1 MKENTA
7 LEQVGSGADRLDAF
21 FTRRGFVKVSSAFV
35 ASMVALGLLP
45 DTAAAAPTSSNGK
58 VDYYAAPTHVLKV
71 NRARCTGCQRCEMS
85 CTLTNDGV
93 SQPAAARIH
102 VHDGFQY
109 GAGLGSGDG
118 IYYSMEWMIR
128 QCHMCKAAMCQ
139 TSCPHGAI
147 LTNDNGVRYVD
158 NDKCV
163 GCGTC
168 VAACPWNIPV
178 VNTVTGKSAKCIAC
192 GRCAEQCPNG
202 AIELVE
208 WENVNHSSGP
218 TRTEDPAPLVSET
231 QDFIA
236 GGKIAQ

>member
-7 LEQVGSGADRLDAF
+7 VEQPGSGAVRPDAF
-21 FTRRGFVKVSSAFV
+21 FSRRGFVKVSSAFI

-45 DTAAAAPTSSNGK
+45 ETAAATPTSSNGAI
-58 VDYYAAPTHVLKV
+58 DYYATPSLVLKV

-102 VHDGFQY
+102 VHDGYNF
-109 GAGLGSGDG
+109 GKELGSGDG
-118 IYYSMEWMIR
+118 VYYSMEWCVR
-128 QCHMCKAAMCQ
+128 ACYMCKTALCQ
-139 TSCPHGAI
+139 TACPHGAI
-147 LTNDNGVRYVD
+147 QTNENGIRYVD
-158 NDKCV
+158 TEKCV
-163 GCGTC
+163 GCGAC
-168 VAACPWNIPV
+168 VSACPYNMPV

-208 WENVNHSSGP
+208 WEDVSQSSGP
-218 TRTEDPAPLVSET
+218 TRQENPQQLVTER
-231 QDFIA
+231 QDFVA
-236 GGKIAQ
+236 GGHIA

>member
-7 LEQVGSGADRLDAF
+7 LEQVGSGADRLESF

-45 DTAAAAPTSSNGK
+45 ETAAATPTSSNGA
-58 VDYYAAPTHVLKV
+58 VDYYATPSHVLKV

-102 VHDGFQY
+102 VHDGYNF
-109 GAGLGSGDG
+109 GKGLDTGDG
-118 IYYSMEWMIR
+118 VYYSMEWTIR
-128 QCHMCKAAMCQ
+128 ACYMCKTALCQ
-139 TSCPHGAI
+139 TACPHGAI
-147 LTNDNGVRYVD
+147 TTNDNGIRSVD
-158 NDKCV
+158 PEKCV

-168 VAACPWNIPV
+168 VSACPYDMPR
-178 VNTVTGKSAKCIAC
+178 VNTVTGKASKCIAC

-202 AIELVE
+202 AIELIE
-208 WENVNHSSGP
+208 WEDVSHSSGP
-218 TRTEDPAPLVSET
+218 TRQENPRPLVSEQ
-231 QDFIA
+231 QDYVGGGHIA
-236 GGKIAQ
+236 

>member
-7 LEQVGSGADRLDAF
+7 VEQPGSGAVRPDAF
-21 FTRRGFVKVSSAFV
+21 FSRRGFVKVSSAFI

-45 DTAAAAPTSSNGK
+45 ETAAATPTSSNGAI
-58 VDYYAAPTHVLKV
+58 DYYATPSLVLKV

-102 VHDGFQY
+102 VHDGYNF
-109 GAGLGSGDG
+109 GKELGSGDG
-118 IYYSMEWMIR
+118 VYYSMEWCVR
-128 QCHMCKAAMCQ
+128 ACYMCKTALCQ
-139 TSCPHGAI
+139 TACPHGAI
-147 LTNDNGVRYVD
+147 QTNENGIRYVD
-158 NDKCV
+158 TEKCV
-163 GCGTC
+163 GCGAC
-168 VAACPWNIPV
+168 VSACPYNMPV

-208 WENVNHSSGP
+208 WEDVSHSSGP
-218 TRTEDPAPLVSET
+218 TRQENPQQLVTER
-231 QDFIA
+231 QDFVA
-236 GGKIAQ
+236 GGHIA